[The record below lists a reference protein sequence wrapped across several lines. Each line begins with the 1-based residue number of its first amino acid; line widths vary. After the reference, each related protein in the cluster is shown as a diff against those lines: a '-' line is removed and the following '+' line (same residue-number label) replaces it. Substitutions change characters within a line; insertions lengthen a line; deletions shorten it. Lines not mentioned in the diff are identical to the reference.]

1 MFNASV
7 ILHYVVNRASDNVFH
22 IKKLTI
28 EKNLWSETSN
38 KTGLQLNNRV
48 NVIVEIC

>member
-1 MFNASV
+1 MFKASV

-28 EKNLWSETSN
+28 EKICGQRLETKN
-38 KTGLQLNNRV
+38 GLQLNNRA
-48 NVIVEIC
+48 NVIVQMC

>member
-22 IKKLTI
+22 IKKI
-28 EKNLWSETSN
+28 
-38 KTGLQLNNRV
+38 NNRKKSV
-48 NVIVEIC
+48 VRDIKQNWLAIEQ